1 MQKNL
6 IIIYMVLGLSLT
18 SCASLLP
25 EPHKIDIQQG
35 NQVKQKKLNKLKLG
49 MNREQVK
56 FLLGTPLL
64 MDGFNGNRWDYM
76 YYLKPGNGELKK
88 SRIVLLFDGDKLK
101 KIDLSHY
108 QPEQQADSQGGDD
121 VEMDTEISVGHTH

>member
-6 IIIYMVLGLSLT
+6 IIIYVALGLFLT

-35 NQVKQKKLNKLKLG
+35 NQVKQEKLAKLKPG
-49 MNREQVK
+49 MSREQVK

-64 MDGFNGNRWDYM
+64 TDGFNGNRWDYM

-88 SRIVLLFDGDKLK
+88 SRIVLLFDGNILK
-101 KIDLSHY
+101 KIDRSYY
-108 QPEQQADSQGGDD
+108 QPEQQADSQGGDG
-121 VEMDTEISVGHTH
+121 VEMDTEISAGHTH